1 MQSQTLRPSPNRPV
15 RRLSVRT
22 GFSLIELVVVILII
36 AILASLILNGV
47 MAARTTALNAAAA
60 SDIKNI
66 EKAIS
71 DFKLK
76 FGMEPPSEIFLYETP
91 AGWAA
96 NTNNARRSRAFIRQI
111 WPQFDFS
118 MPIAPAMVPADPN
131 AFTTPGRDINGDKDL
146 GDVIHLTGAEAL
158 VFFLGGMNATNV
170 VDSRGLLRTSPVAP
184 ATSAP
189 NVGDVITHWE
199 PLGFSVSPTDPF
211 ARGGSRIG
219 PYFEIES
226 DRLINIDNPAVP
238 TDAEGAPEYLDTLPG
253 QTKPLIYASSY
264 DGRGYR
270 AVDLVTGP
278 SSTLTSVYTKTGGQA
293 YNPKS
298 FQIISPG
305 FDSDYGTGGVFDTTL
320 PANRSMERDN
330 ITNFK
335 GGRLE

>member
-1 MQSQTLRPSPNRPV
+1 MQPTTLRPRATRHDQSSALRAA
-15 RRLSVRT
+15 
-22 GFSLIELVVVILII
+22 FSLIELVVVILII

-47 MAARTTALNAAAA
+47 MAARTTALNATVTA
-60 SDIKNI
+60 DIKNV

-76 FGMEPPSEIFLYETP
+76 FGVEPPSEIYLYETP
-91 AGWAA
+91 AGWSGA
-96 NTNNARRSRAFIRQI
+96 TPEARRSRAFIRQI

-118 MPIAPAMVPADPN
+118 MPIAPAMVPADPD

-170 VDSRGLLRTSPVAP
+170 VDSRGLLRTTPVAP
-184 ATSAP
+184 ATTPP

-219 PYFEIES
+219 PYFEIDSE
-226 DRLINIDNPAVP
+226 RLINVDGD
-238 TDAEGAPEYLDTLPG
+238 TDPEGAPEYLDPLPG

-270 AVDLVTGP
+270 AADLVTGP
-278 SSTLTSVYTKTGGQA
+278 SSTFTSVYTKTGGQA

-298 FQIISPG
+298 FQIISAG
-305 FDSDYGTGGVFDTTL
+305 VDGDYGTGGVYDDTL
-320 PANRSMERDN
+320 PANRSAERDN

-335 GGRLE
+335 GGRLD

>member
-15 RRLSVRT
+15 RRFSVRS

-47 MAARTTALNAAAA
+47 MAARTTALSAAAA
-60 SDIKNI
+60 SDIKNL
-66 EKAIS
+66 EKAIG

-76 FGMEPPSEIFLYETP
+76 FGVEPPSSITLYEDP
-91 AGWAA
+91 AGWAKRNPP
-96 NTNNARRSRAFIRQI
+96 NTVAQVQESARSRAIIRQI
-111 WPQFDFS
+111 WPQFDF
-118 MPIAPAMVPADPN
+118 
-131 AFTTPGRDINGDKDL
+131 TLRREINGDRDPTPDDEISL
-146 GDVIHLTGAEAL
+146 QGAECLA
-158 VFFLGGMNATNV
+158 FFLGGVCSTDMMDQTGATIASGPPAN
-170 VDSRGLLRTSPVAP
+170 SPVKKW
-184 ATSAP
+184 
-189 NVGDVITHWE
+189 I
-199 PLGFSVSPTDPF
+199 PLGFSINPSNPF
-211 ARGGSRIG
+211 ARGGTRVG
-219 PYFEIES
+219 PFVELDS
-226 DRLINIDNPAVP
+226 DRLINIDGD
-238 TDAEGAPEYLDTLPG
+238 TDPEGAPEYLDTLPG

-270 AVDLVTGP
+270 ASDLVTGP
-278 SSTLTSVYTKTGGQA
+278 GCTFTSVYTKTGGQP

-298 FQIISPG
+298 FQIISAG